1 MNGNK
6 LVADTSLIINLF
18 NGNTLARD
26 VIHQRQPWLSC
37 ITEIELLSF
46 PKLSTPEKQLLNK
59 FLDECVILDLT
70 KTIRD
75 ATIKIRSSYQ
85 LKIPDAIIA
94 ATAHYL
100 DLPLVTF
107 DHDFKKIE
115 NLDLVLLEND

>member
-1 MNGNK
+1 M
-6 LVADTSLIINLF
+6 ADTSLIINLF

-26 VIHQRQPWLSC
+26 VIHQRQLWLSC

-75 ATIKIRSSYQ
+75 ATIEIRSRYQ

-115 NLDLVLLEND
+115 NLDLVLLENG